1 MLLELAANATAT
13 ATSAAPPGSSPPQDV
28 VVNLLVFLMATF
40 LGVELIRHVSRLLH
54 TPLMALTNAIS
65 SVSMVAA
72 LIVMSETTNSS
83 ILILATAGVALA
95 CINIVSGFILVERI
109 VRLFK
114 PKPKAAKPAE
124 GQAK

>member
-1 MLLELAANATAT
+1 MMLELAANATAT
-13 ATSAAPPGSSPPQDV
+13 VTAASPGSQPPQDV
-28 VVNLLVFLMATF
+28 VVNLMIFIMATF

-72 LIVMSETTNSS
+72 LIVMSETTDST
-83 ILILATAGVALA
+83 LLVLATAGVALA
-95 CINIVSGFILVERI
+95 CTNIVSGFILVERI

-114 PKPKAAKPAE
+114 GKKPTK
-124 GQAK
+124 